1 MAAKKKVAKKATKPA
16 KKAVK
21 KAPAKKATAKKAVAK
36 KAPAK
41 KVPAKKA
48 VAKRAPVKKAAAKK
62 VTAPEKETPVQKRV
76 KRAKQKFGAAST
88 ASILGLPI
96 GRGKKSKVV
105 KQSKTPSAG
114 KWEKHKNVLIGLRER
129 LTDQRNG
136 LAKESAKEMES
147 YGVHMADSGT
157 DNFDRDFNLSLLSSD
172 QDVIYEIEEALKRIE
187 RGTYGVCELT
197 GKPIPQPRLTAIP
210 WTRFRVDAQS
220 ELERYGAVQN
230 RSLGQLGTITTP
242 GAASKDK
249 VEAELPE
256 PKSKKE

>member
-1 MAAKKKVAKKATKPA
+1 MAAKRKVGTKPAKTA

-21 KAPAKKATAKKAVAK
+21 KEVAK

-41 KVPAKKA
+41 KAVVKKKPRARNNHKVGAATTAA
-48 VAKRAPVKKAAAKK
+48 VLGLAATPAKRAA
-62 VTAPEKETPVQKRV
+62 QKR
-76 KRAKQKFGAAST
+76 KANKLAKGGKWGKQKQ
-88 ASILGLPI
+88 LLL
-96 GRGKKSKVV
+96 R
-105 KQSKTPSAG
+105 
-114 KWEKHKNVLIGLRER
+114 LRER

-136 LAKESAKEMES
+136 LAKESAREMES

-249 VEAELPE
+249 VQSELPE

>member
-1 MAAKKKVAKKATKPA
+1 MAAKRKVAKKTAKTA

-21 KAPAKKATAKKAVAK
+21 KAPAKKATAKKASAKKAVAK

-41 KVPAKKA
+41 KAPA
-48 VAKRAPVKKAAAKK
+48 KKAAAKK
-62 VTAPEKETPVQKRV
+62 PAAKKAPVAKAPAKKKPAKRTNHHV
-76 KRAKQKFGAAST
+76 GAATT
-88 ASILGLPI
+88 AAILGLPASPAKRAAQKRKEAKLNN
-96 GRGKKSKVV
+96 G
-105 KQSKTPSAG
+105 G
-114 KWEKHKNVLIGLRER
+114 KWAKQKQLLINLRDR

-187 RGTYGVCELT
+187 KDTYGVCEIT
-197 GKPIPQPRLTAIP
+197 GKPIPQTRLNAIP

-220 ELERYGAVQN
+220 ELEQYGILQN
-230 RSLGQLGTITTP
+230 RSLGRLGTITTQ
-242 GAASKDK
+242 GSSTKDK
-249 VEAELPE
+249 ADKELPE
-256 PKSKKE
+256 PKSKKS

>member
-1 MAAKKKVAKKATKPA
+1 MRLKKNNFLLVTAKKKVARKATKTA
-16 KKAVK
+16 KKVVK
-21 KAPAKKATAKKAVAK
+21 KAPAKKAPAK

-41 KVPAKKA
+41 KAPAKKA
-48 VAKRAPVKKAAAKK
+48 ATEK
-62 VTAPEKETPVQKRV
+62 VTPEKKRV

-88 ASILGLPI
+88 ASVLGLPM
-96 GRGKKSKVV
+96 GSGKKSKSV
-105 KQSKTPSAG
+105 KRPKIPSAG
-114 KWEKHKNVLIGLRER
+114 KWEKHKDLLIGLRER

-136 LAKESAKEMES
+136 LAKESAMEMES

-172 QDVIYEIEEALKRIE
+172 QNVIYEIEEALKRIE

-220 ELERYGAVQN
+220 ELERYGAVQS

-249 VEAELPE
+249 IEADLPE
-256 PKSKKE
+256 VKSKKD

>member
-48 VAKRAPVKKAAAKK
+48 VAKKVAAKKAVAKKAPVKKAAAKK
-62 VTAPEKETPVQKRV
+62 VAAPEKVTPVKKRV

-88 ASILGLPI
+88 ASILGLPT

-105 KQSKTPSAG
+105 KQPKTPSVG
-114 KWEKHKNVLIGLRER
+114 KWEKHKNLLIGLRER

-187 RGTYGVCELT
+187 RGTYGCLLYT
-197 GKPIPQPRLTAIP
+197 SPSPRDR
-210 WTRFRVDAQS
+210 TRSRMPSSA
-220 ELERYGAVQN
+220 
-230 RSLGQLGTITTP
+230 
-242 GAASKDK
+242 
-249 VEAELPE
+249 
-256 PKSKKE
+256 

>member
-1 MAAKKKVAKKATKPA
+1 MAAKRKVAKKKEKTA

-21 KAPAKKATAKKAVAK
+21 KAPTKKATAKKAPAK

-41 KVPAKKA
+41 KSTAKKPAAKKATVAKAPAKKKA
-48 VAKRAPVKKAAAKK
+48 AKR
-62 VTAPEKETPVQKRV
+62 TNHHI
-76 KRAKQKFGAAST
+76 GAATT
-88 ASILGLPI
+88 AAILGLPASPAKRAAQKRKEAKLNN
-96 GRGKKSKVV
+96 G
-105 KQSKTPSAG
+105 G
-114 KWEKHKNVLIGLRER
+114 KWAKQKQLLIKLRDR

-187 RGTYGVCELT
+187 KDTYGVCEIT
-197 GKPIPQPRLTAIP
+197 GKAIPQTRLNAIP

-220 ELERYGAVQN
+220 ELEQYGILQN
-230 RSLGQLGTITTP
+230 RSLGRLGTITTQ
-242 GAASKDK
+242 GSSTKDK
-249 VEAELPE
+249 LDKELPD
-256 PKSKKE
+256 PKSKKS

>member
-1 MAAKKKVAKKATKPA
+1 MAAKRKVAKKTAKTA

-21 KAPAKKATAKKAVAK
+21 KASAK

-41 KVPAKKA
+41 KASA
-48 VAKRAPVKKAAAKK
+48 KKAAAKK
-62 VTAPEKETPVQKRV
+62 PAAKKAPVAKVPAKKKPAKRTNHHV
-76 KRAKQKFGAAST
+76 GAATT
-88 ASILGLPI
+88 AAILGLPASPAKRAAQKRKEAKLNN
-96 GRGKKSKVV
+96 G
-105 KQSKTPSAG
+105 G
-114 KWEKHKNVLIGLRER
+114 KWAKQMQLLINLRDR

-187 RGTYGVCELT
+187 KDTYGVCEIT
-197 GKPIPQPRLTAIP
+197 GKPIPQTRLNAIP

-220 ELERYGAVQN
+220 ELEQYGILQN
-230 RSLGQLGTITTP
+230 RSLGRLGTITTQ
-242 GAASKDK
+242 GSSTKDK
-249 VEAELPE
+249 ADKELPE
-256 PKSKKE
+256 PKSKKS